1 MRFKIIYVFLC
12 SYACFQ
18 QSLKAVIHGLLFHCV
33 PVFPLEIAD
42 VVTDQGTCIL
52 PLQSFQIIGRN
63 RLIQNLRDISKSFQT
78 LGDQKKLGLSFSL
91 KDHAVDIQ
99 TASFKEL
106 FF

>member
-1 MRFKIIYVFLC
+1 MC
-12 SYACFQ
+12 SSVHTLVSSKAW
-18 QSLKAVIHGLLFHCV
+18 KAVIHGLLFHCV

-78 LGDQKKLGLSFSL
+78 LGDQKKLRAFFFPEGSRGRYS
-91 KDHAVDIQ
+91 DR
-99 TASFKEL
+99 L
-106 FF
+106 F